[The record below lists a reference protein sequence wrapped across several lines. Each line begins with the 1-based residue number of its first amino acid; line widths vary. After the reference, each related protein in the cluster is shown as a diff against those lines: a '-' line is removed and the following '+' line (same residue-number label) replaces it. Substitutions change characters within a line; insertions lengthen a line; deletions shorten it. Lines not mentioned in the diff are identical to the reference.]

1 MKLKK
6 FPIIIALSILSSLIV
21 ASLYL
26 MGFNLLTSPP
36 KTAEELLDLHLT
48 EDNQTLSED
57 VGGDGG
63 LVSALLPPKL
73 SYFQFMLSFSANLK
87 DDKNIMNMEVAL
99 STFKGEFYMARL
111 KHHEPALRRVI
122 LDTLSETP
130 EFLAR
135 TKLGKEEL
143 SETLLLEINLKL
155 EDLNEEP
162 AIEGVHFTSFA
173 IR

>member
-21 ASLYL
+21 DLLYF
-26 MGFNLLTSPP
+26 MGFNLLTTTP

-57 VGGDGG
+57 VGGNGG

-122 LDTLSETP
+122 LDTLSEMP
-130 EFLAR
+130 EELAR

>member
-6 FPIIIALSILSSLIV
+6 FPIIIALSILSSLLV
-21 ASLYL
+21 VVLYF
-26 MGFNLLTSPP
+26 MGFSLLSTPP
-36 KTAEELLDLHLT
+36 KSAEELLELHLT

-57 VGGDGG
+57 DGSGG
-63 LVSALLPPKL
+63 LVSAILPPKL

-130 EFLAR
+130 EDEAR

-143 SETLLLEINLKL
+143 SEILLLEINLKL
-155 EDLNEEP
+155 ENLAEEP

>member
-6 FPIIIALSILSSLIV
+6 FPIIIALSILSSLLV
-21 ASLYL
+21 VLLYF
-26 MGFNLLTSPP
+26 MGFNLLSTPP
-36 KTAEELLDLHLT
+36 KSAEELLELHLT

-57 VGGDGG
+57 DGSGG
-63 LVSALLPPKL
+63 LVSAILPPKL

-99 STFKGEFYMARL
+99 STFKGEFYLARL

-122 LDTLSETP
+122 LDILSETP
-130 EFLAR
+130 EDEAR

-143 SETLLLEINLKL
+143 SEILLLEINLKL
-155 EDLNEEP
+155 ENLAEEP

>member
-6 FPIIIALSILSSLIV
+6 FPIIIALSILSSLLV
-21 ASLYL
+21 VLLYF
-26 MGFNLLTSPP
+26 MGFNLLSTPP
-36 KTAEELLDLHLT
+36 KSSEELLELHLT
-48 EDNQTLSED
+48 EDNHTLSED
-57 VGGDGG
+57 DGSGG
-63 LVSALLPPKL
+63 LVSAILPPKL

-130 EFLAR
+130 EDEAR

-143 SETLLLEINLKL
+143 SEILLLEINLKL
-155 EDLNEEP
+155 ENLAEEP

>member
-6 FPIIIALSILSSLIV
+6 FPIIIALSILSSLLV
-21 ASLYL
+21 VLLYF
-26 MGFNLLTSPP
+26 MGFNVLSTPP
-36 KTAEELLDLHLT
+36 KSAEELLELHLT
-48 EDNQTLSED
+48 EDNQTLSEND
-57 VGGDGG
+57 ESGG
-63 LVSALLPPKL
+63 LVSAILPPKL

-130 EFLAR
+130 EDEAR

-143 SETLLLEINLKL
+143 SEILLLEINLKL
-155 EDLNEEP
+155 ENLAEEP

>member
-130 EFLAR
+130 EELAR

-155 EDLNEEP
+155 ENLNEEP